1 MVSDPMDVGA
11 PLFTGE
17 SFVEFPGDWTS
28 DARIVIENDDP
39 APFTLLALAP
49 EIIVNPLK

>member
-1 MVSDPMDVGA
+1 MDSGA

-17 SFVEFPGDWTS
+17 WDVEFEGNWES
-28 DARIVIENDDP
+28 DPRIFIESDDP

-49 EIIVNPLK
+49 EIKLNALK